1 MSLAD
6 RYDVVIAGGGL
17 AGLCL
22 SLQLKLKNS
31 QIEILVAEKS
41 ELPPPRAAHKV
52 GESAVEVASH
62 YFGEVLGLTDLLAEE
77 LPKFGLRF
85 FMSNGDNKDVAS
97 RLECG
102 PSHFL
107 TVPSHHI
114 DRGKF
119 EDALARKNR
128 EAGVTFEAECTVE
141 GVELGQG
148 QSDHRVEIEIAGT
161 QHQVQC
167 RWFIDG
173 SGRSALLKRQLDL
186 AKPTRHKVNAV
197 WFRVDHPID
206 IDDWSDDI
214 QWGNRIKHSRRLST
228 NHLVGEGYW
237 LWLIPLVG
245 GQTSVGIVAE
255 DHLHPF
261 SGLSSLKKVLSWLDR
276 HEPQCA
282 EVIRGHADS
291 MMDFKALRDFSH
303 NVKQMFSGDRW
314 CLVGDA
320 GLFVDPL
327 YSPGND
333 FIAIAN
339 GYVTD
344 LVARDLGG
352 QDIGDLAGQYDRAY
366 LSLAR
371 SYLVNFHRQYPV
383 LGCARV
389 MTTKIIW
396 DFVMYWGGVAVLF
409 FSDRFCD
416 GPFMERMRPTMQE
429 FASINVRVQALFRD
443 WASAS
448 KGMDARPGSF
458 VDYAELGFLADLNA
472 ELQHDDL
479 DDDALHARIEGNLR
493 LAQDLHLEI
502 VAEAARSL
510 PVIAEKGWDAPRT
523 NHLDEMF
530 ATLRASA

>member
-1 MSLAD
+1 MSLAN

-22 SLQLKLKNS
+22 ALQLRRKHPR
-31 QIEILVAEKS
+31 IEVLVAEKD

-62 YFGEVLGLTDLLAEE
+62 YFGKVLGLTDLLAEE

-107 TVPSHHI
+107 TVPSHHL

-119 EDALARKNR
+119 EAALALENRK
-128 EAGVTFEAECTVE
+128 AGVTLEAECTVKD
-141 GVELGQG
+141 VELGRG
-148 QSDHRVEIEIAGT
+148 HGDHRVSIELDGT
-161 QHQVQC
+161 EHQVQC

-186 AKPTRHKVNAV
+186 AQPTRHKVNAV

-214 QWGNRIKHSRRLST
+214 HWGSRIKHSRRLST
-228 NHLVGEGYW
+228 NHLVGKGYW

-245 GQTSVGIVAE
+245 GQTSVGIVAA
-255 DHLHPF
+255 DRLHPF
-261 SGLSSLKKVLSWLDR
+261 SGLSSLKKVLGWLDR

-282 EVIRGHADS
+282 EVVRRHADN
-291 MMDFKALRDFSH
+291 MMDFKALRDFSY
-303 NVKQMFSGDRW
+303 NVKQVFSGDRW
-314 CLVGDA
+314 CLLGDA

-333 FIAIAN
+333 FIAISN

-344 LVARDLGG
+344 LVVRDLRG
-352 QDIGDLAGQYDRAY
+352 QDIGDLAQRYDQAY
-366 LSLAR
+366 RSLAR
-371 SYLVNFHRQYPV
+371 SYLVNFYRQYP
-383 LGCARV
+383 LFGCARV
-389 MTTKIIW
+389 MTTKIVW
-396 DFVMYWGGVAVLF
+396 DFVMYWGGIALLF

-416 GPFMERMRPTMQE
+416 ETFMERMRPTMKE
-429 FASINVRVQALFRD
+429 FASINVRVQALFRN
-443 WASAS
+443 WASAPEV
-448 KGMDARPGSF
+448 MDPRPGSF
-458 VDYAELGFLADLNA
+458 VDYAELGFLAALNA
-472 ELQHDDL
+472 ELLHTDD
-479 DDDALHARIEGNLR
+479 DDDALHARIEANLS
-493 LAQDLHLEI
+493 LARDLHLEI
-502 VAEAARSL
+502 VAEAAGSL
-510 PVIAEKGWDAPRT
+510 PAIAGQGWGTPRT

-530 ATLRASA
+530 ATLRSSS